1 MRAMDGSD
9 FRRARAAPSAAQ
21 AAPIAAPETRLEPP
35 YVLIEPLRRTAPLIF
50 SSPHSGRRYPTELLA
65 QTRVGLLSLR
75 RSEDAYVDE
84 LFASAASHGAAVLSA
99 SVARAYVDLNRD
111 PAELDPEM
119 FEDGL
124 PPTTA
129 SARVQAGLG
138 AIPRISGDG
147 QVLYRRKLTLA
158 DAEQRIAAIHR
169 PYHAMLA
176 NLVAETKALFGC
188 AVLVD
193 CHSMPSSARGAH
205 APDVVLGDRF
215 GASCHASVTALAEAT
230 LRRMGYRVARNA
242 PFAGGH
248 TTQTYGRPVNHVH
261 ALQIEINRA
270 LYVDERTLERTNGY
284 ARIRADMARLAE
296 ALSAAALH
304 KSLA

>member
-1 MRAMDGSD
+1 MDPTDLGSGA
-9 FRRARAAPSAAQ
+9 ARAASDGASLTEPQS
-21 AAPIAAPETRLEPP
+21 EPP
-35 YVLIEPLRRTAPLIF
+35 FVLIEPLRRTAPLIF
-50 SSPHSGRRYPTELLA
+50 ASPHSGRRYPAELLA
-65 QTRVGLLSLR
+65 DARVSLISLR

-84 LFASAASHGAAVLSA
+84 LFAGAAVHGAAVLSA
-99 SVARAYVDLNRD
+99 NIARAYVDLNRD

-119 FEDGL
+119 FEER
-124 PPTTA
+124 PPHSPHAA

-147 QVLYRRKLTLA
+147 QTIYRRKLSL
-158 DAEQRIAAIHR
+158 DEAERRINTVHR
-169 PYHAMLA
+169 PYHALLQ
-176 NLVAETKALFGC
+176 NLVAETKEQFGC
-188 AVLVD
+188 AVLID
-193 CHSMPSSARGAH
+193 CHSMPNNARGAH

-215 GASCHASVTALAEAT
+215 GASCHPSVMALAEAT
-230 LRRMGYRVARNA
+230 LRRLGYRVARNT

-248 TTQTYGRPVNHVH
+248 TTQTYGRPAAQMH

-284 ARIRADMARLAE
+284 VRVRADMTRLAE

-304 KSLA
+304 RSLV